1 MYKSTPSLESIEGR
15 VEKWVEQIKKLE
27 LDIRNRDENK
37 EVALGTSK
45 INYMD
50 PRISVAWCK
59 RCDVPI
65 DKVFAK
71 TLRDKFNWYV
81 ILPQLL
87 LVCRLQLAYCRF
99 PFLFLSP
106 YRSSFKGQWLF
117 HQTGSLNS
125 LPTYICLSGQRMK
138 EKFSQRNDFFPFYM

>member
-81 ILPQLL
+81 ILSQLL
-87 LVCRLQLAYCRF
+87 LPYLTVFNLLIVVSFSFYVLRSQGYGCSARLEVRIVC
-99 PFLFLSP
+99 
-106 YRSSFKGQWLF
+106 
-117 HQTGSLNS
+117 QTVKMCMYNEERRRW
-125 LPTYICLSGQRMK
+125 Q
-138 EKFSQRNDFFPFYM
+138 